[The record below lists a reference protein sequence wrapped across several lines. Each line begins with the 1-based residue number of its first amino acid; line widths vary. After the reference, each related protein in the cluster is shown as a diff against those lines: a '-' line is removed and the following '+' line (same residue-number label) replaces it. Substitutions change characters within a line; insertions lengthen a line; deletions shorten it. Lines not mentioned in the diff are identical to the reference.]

1 MFNATVQISFN
12 YIYIKN
18 NKSAN
23 FKWPAMYSYK
33 NQNN

>member
-1 MFNATVQISFN
+1 MFNAKVQISFN
-12 YIYIKN
+12 YISKKN
-18 NKSAN
+18 YKSAN